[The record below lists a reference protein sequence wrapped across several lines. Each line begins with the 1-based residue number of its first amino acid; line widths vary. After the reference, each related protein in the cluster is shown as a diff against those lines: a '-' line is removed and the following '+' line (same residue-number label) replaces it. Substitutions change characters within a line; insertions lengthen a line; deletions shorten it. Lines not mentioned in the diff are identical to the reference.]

1 MREGIQ
7 IGPIII
13 RYYALIIMAGVIVA
27 AWLSTV
33 EAKRREKDGEM
44 IWDMLP
50 WIVIG
55 GILGARIWHIL
66 TPPASMVEMGLTTN
80 YYFTHPLEMLAIWK
94 GGLGIPGAVIGGA
107 LALWIYT
114 RKHNDSF
121 LEWADIVAPGL
132 ALAQAIGRWGNFVNQ
147 EVYGSPSDL
156 PWAIKIDPLH
166 RLPGF
171 ETVETYH
178 PLFLYESLLNILV
191 AGILLLVGRKYKNK
205 LFKGDIFFLYLVLYP
220 LIRFGLEF
228 LRLDPSPVAGLNINQ
243 TFMAVVV
250 IAASVLLI
258 LRHTIRAEKIATSQ
272 VKFVEEQTE
281 EKMDLQ
287 ISEEEVE
294 TAVLNQEL
302 EVDVDELSKDQG
314 YDSLDEEQE

>member
-243 TFMAVVV
+243 TFMAVVA

-258 LRHTIRAEKIATSQ
+258 LRHTIWAEKIATSQ